1 MKKFTH
7 AWLAMMAMKRLDQ
20 AAIPEVEGS
29 GSSTK
34 EVAKYARTLVRW
46 FKNYRDFVVQGAWY
60 PDEVFCDQGVS
71 HGLKY
76 TIFEAG
82 EKPTFMTLPSTM
94 EVYSLM
100 KAQSSI
106 VKKKIPFIYSKGN
119 LQDRCDAMAHTIV
132 DNFKIQY
139 HEEKGN
145 PILPSSTHMAMRFYI
160 MSHYLADGH
169 MPLHCDTRSLSTI
182 HAAIEK
188 SWEDQVKKSYRIDTR
203 NNRFYY
209 DPDGYPLATDKMT
222 DLIKAVE
229 ERIINR
235 PFIYGWGNSKYGT
248 RDYMTAVAQ
257 YSFMLAQEMVPTDV
271 GNATWAKY
279 KETEAYQ
286 HFDEYSVK
294 LLADA
299 VDSIAR
305 AWLHVW
311 IRYREWGPDKPK
323 SGTGDNYSK

>member
-20 AAIPEVEGS
+20 AAIPEVEGT

-119 LQDRCDAMAHTIV
+119 L
-132 DNFKIQY
+132 
-139 HEEKGN
+139 
-145 PILPSSTHMAMRFYI
+145 
-160 MSHYLADGH
+160 
-169 MPLHCDTRSLSTI
+169 
-182 HAAIEK
+182 
-188 SWEDQVKKSYRIDTR
+188 
-203 NNRFYY
+203 
-209 DPDGYPLATDKMT
+209 
-222 DLIKAVE
+222 
-229 ERIINR
+229 
-235 PFIYGWGNSKYGT
+235 
-248 RDYMTAVAQ
+248 
-257 YSFMLAQEMVPTDV
+257 
-271 GNATWAKY
+271 
-279 KETEAYQ
+279 
-286 HFDEYSVK
+286 
-294 LLADA
+294 
-299 VDSIAR
+299 
-305 AWLHVW
+305 
-311 IRYREWGPDKPK
+311 
-323 SGTGDNYSK
+323 